1 MEMLCSFVC
10 ESGAATA
17 VLRHPTIMPYLLNM
31 LNHFGGLSGELRRE
45 LLNTFSFMVY
55 KAEEQEVFSQLMR
68 NELFSI
74 CSGFLG
80 ID

>member
-1 MEMLCSFVC
+1 
-10 ESGAATA
+10 
-17 VLRHPTIMPYLLNM
+17 
-31 LNHFGGLSGELRRE
+31 